1 MYSLQFSLKMLH
13 QRRRAIMRAAT
24 LFLLVLTMAATAQP
38 QTTSKSRPKRAQSTH
53 TARGKVVSRV
63 TTAPACH
70 ETYACPGVFSN
81 TQMNEYQMMLI
92 NGINPASEFHVGFP
106 GNNATQGLTAG
117 ISFPASS
124 TVFQG
129 NVVAGYSSNAST
141 LTNAVAGFF
150 QARAAANG
158 THNWALNTVFM
169 DGGLNAVTGASYEA
183 DCNINNLGTTGACI
197 QINGSFSGTPNSY
210 PALQIAKPGA
220 GKWTTLISHGSA
232 GADSASYFTSV
243 DDDPPEPLNIDTGS
257 SGNRYFTISDSGNL
271 GMQSGFNAAGNIY
284 WWFQVRNN
292 RGNNNT
298 AYPIVLNPLG
308 GNVGVGVTNPGTAL
322 DVNGQGRFSGG
333 VTQGAGGTPVT
344 IHQHKRISTGSI
356 SPGTRKEVLLN
367 WANTMNDTN
376 YTVTCN
382 VEDPASSAGTQGLT
396 VERIRT
402 KSATQVWAVVNNP
415 TGTTV
420 TGTLNCSAD
429 HD

>member
-1 MYSLQFSLKMLH
+1 
-13 QRRRAIMRAAT
+13 MRVAT
-24 LFLLVLTMAATAQP
+24 LFLLVLTLSATAQP
-38 QTTSKSRPKRAQSTH
+38 QTTSAARHKRPQSARAVR
-53 TARGKVVSRV
+53 AKVVSRPV
-63 TTAPACH
+63 ATAACH
-70 ETYACPGVFSN
+70 EIFACPGIFSN

-117 ISFPASS
+117 IAFPASS

-141 LTNAVAGFF
+141 VTNAVAGFF

-183 DCNINNLGTTGACI
+183 DCNINNPGTTGACI
-197 QINGSFSGTPNSY
+197 QINGSFSGTPGSY

-220 GKWTTLISHGSA
+220 GKWTTLISHGTA

-243 DDDPPEPLNIDTGS
+243 DDAAAEALNTDTGS
-257 SGNRYFTISDSGNL
+257 SGIRYFTISDGGNL
-271 GMQSGFNAAGNIY
+271 GMQSGFNVAGKIY
-284 WWFQVRNN
+284 WWFQARNN
-292 RGNNNT
+292 IGANNT

-308 GNVGVGVTNPGTAL
+308 GNVGVGVTNPGAAL

-333 VTQGAGGTPVT
+333 LIQGTGGTPVT

-356 SPGTRKEVLLN
+356 SPGTRKEVLLS
-367 WANTMNDTN
+367 WTNTMNDTD

-382 VEDPASSAGTQGLT
+382 VEDSTSAAGTQGLT

-402 KSATQVWAVVNNP
+402 KSATQVGAVVNNP
-415 TGTTV
+415 TGTAV